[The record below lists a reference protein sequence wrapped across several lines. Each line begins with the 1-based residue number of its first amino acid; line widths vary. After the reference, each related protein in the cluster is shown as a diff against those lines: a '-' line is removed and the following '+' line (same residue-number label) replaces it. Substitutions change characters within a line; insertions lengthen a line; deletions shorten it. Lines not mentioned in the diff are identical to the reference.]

1 MISKNERKNEM
12 KNIGIYKGYK
22 CYVCSDREYNEGTI
36 RPDIIY
42 IIEGTMVRNG
52 LIIGH
57 YDGNT
62 VRDVYDCVPYKVRH
76 EPGPQVKISEG
87 RKKDDE
93 NAVKN
98 DAVEL
103 PQIDFKDYS
112 KVVDEFFK
120 NLT

>member
-1 MISKNERKNEM
+1 M
-12 KNIGIYKGYK
+12 KHIGVYKGYN
-22 CYVCSDREYNEGTI
+22 CYTCSDKEYNECTI
-36 RPDIIY
+36 RPDAIY

-52 LIIGH
+52 LIVGH

-87 RKKDDE
+87 
-93 NAVKN
+93 NKN
-98 DAVEL
+98 DSENVVEL

>member
-1 MISKNERKNEM
+1 M
-12 KNIGIYKGYK
+12 KYIGKYKGCD
-22 CYVCSDREYNEGTI
+22 CYTCSDKEYNESTI
-36 RPDIIY
+36 RPSIIY
-42 IIEGTMVRNG
+42 IIDGTMIRNG

-57 YDGNT
+57 YDGNA

-93 NAVKN
+93 ECAL
-98 DAVEL
+98 EL

>member
-1 MISKNERKNEM
+1 M
-12 KNIGIYKGYK
+12 KNIGIYKGYN
-22 CYVCSDREYNEGTI
+22 CYTCSNKEYNECTI
-36 RPDIIY
+36 RPDAIY
-42 IIEGTMVRNG
+42 IIEGTMVKSG
-52 LIIGH
+52 IIIGH
-57 YDGNT
+57 YDGNV

-87 RKKDDE
+87 RKKDNE
-93 NAVKN
+93 ECAL
-98 DAVEL
+98 EL

>member
-1 MISKNERKNEM
+1 M
-12 KNIGIYKGYK
+12 KYIGKYKGCD
-22 CYVCSDREYNEGTI
+22 CYTCSDKEYNESTI
-36 RPDIIY
+36 RPSNIY
-42 IIEGTMVRNG
+42 IIDGTMIRNG

-57 YDGNT
+57 YDGDA

-87 RKKDDE
+87 NKKDT
-93 NAVKN
+93 K
-98 DAVEL
+98 DAQNTLEL